1 MGCRMPVFPSYSLLV
16 AMQRGGTKA
25 EPRQITRCFT
35 VLPYLMTWPV
45 NPLIVIFIVN
55 IGPSI
60 PVGET
65 LEYVHLMLT

>member
-1 MGCRMPVFPSYSLLV
+1 MPVFPRYSLLV
-16 AMQRGGTKA
+16 AMQRGGTRA
-25 EPRQITRCFT
+25 ELRQITRCFA
-35 VLPYLMTWPV
+35 VLPSLMTWPV
-45 NPLIVIFIVN
+45 NPLIVTFVVN